1 MSFAS
6 MKSRRGNINTA
17 KLVEEINK
25 IDPSSK
31 KRTDD
36 DRFWKPTTDKVGNG
50 YAVIRFL
57 PAREEED
64 LVVPFVAVYDHG
76 FQGPSGKWY
85 IENSLTT
92 LGKDDP
98 VSEYNQKLWNSGL
111 ESDKEQARKQK
122 RRLHYIAN
130 IYIVKDPGAP
140 QNEGQVKL
148 FRFGAKIYQKIK
160 DAMNPPEGF
169 EDETPIIPY
178 DFWEGANFKLK
189 IRKVEGYSNYDTS
202 SFDDPSPLSEDDD
215 KLEKIYNQLHSLK
228 AFIDPDGKDHN
239 GFPLYKSYDELKA
252 KLYKVLDLELPSDTS
267 RLTEQERRS
276 PANSSPSVSSNSNLD
291 NDAGDDISWSEPR
304 GRVEEP
310 EISSGNDED
319 EDDTLDYFRRLA
331 EGN

>member
-6 MKSRRGNINTA
+6 MKARRGNTSAA

-36 DRFWKPTTDKVGNG
+36 NRFWKPTTDKVGNG

-57 PAREEED
+57 PSREEED
-64 LVVPFVAVYDHG
+64 LVVPFVAMYDHG

-92 LGKDDP
+92 IGKDDP

-111 ESDKEQARKQK
+111 ESDKEVARRQK

-130 IYIVKDPGAP
+130 VYIVKDPGAP

-148 FRFGAKIYQKIK
+148 FRFGTKIYQKIK

-169 EDETPIIPY
+169 EDEKPIIPY
-178 DFWEGANFKLK
+178 DMWEGANFKLK

-202 SFDDPSPLSEDDD
+202 AFDDQAPLFDDED
-215 KLEKIYNQLHSLK
+215 KLEKVYNQINPLK
-228 AFIDPDGKDHN
+228 SFIDPDGKDHN
-239 GFPLYKSYDELKA
+239 GFPLFKPYNDLKI
-252 KLYKVLDLELPSDTS
+252 KLYKVLELGEVEASA
-267 RLTEQERRS
+267 RLTEQEKRS
-276 PANSSPSVSSNSNLD
+276 PANSAPVQSSKSNLD
-291 NDAGDDISWSEPR
+291 SSGDDEPWP
-304 GRVEEP
+304 VKTETPTES
-310 EISSGNDED
+310 SSGDD
-319 EDDTLDYFRRLA
+319 SGGDDDTLDYFRRLA

>member
-6 MKSRRGNINTA
+6 MKSRRGNVNAA

-36 DRFWKPTTDKVGNG
+36 DRYWKPTTDKVGNG

-57 PAREEED
+57 PARDEED

-92 LGKDDP
+92 IGKDDP
-98 VSEYNQKLWNSGL
+98 VSEFNQKLWNSGL
-111 ESDKEQARKQK
+111 ESDKEVARKQK

-130 IYIVKDPGAP
+130 IYVVKDSAAP

-148 FRFGAKIYQKIK
+148 FRFGTKIYQKIK

-178 DFWEGANFKLK
+178 DMWEGANFKLK

-202 SFDDPSPLSEDDD
+202 SFDDQSPLFDDD
-215 KLEKIYNQLHSLK
+215 EKMEKVYNQINLLK
-228 AFIDPDGKDHN
+228 PFIDPDGKDHN
-239 GFPLYKSYDELKA
+239 GFPLYKSYDDLKT
-252 KLYKVLDLELPSDTS
+252 KLYKVLELQLDEAAP
-267 RLTEQERRS
+267 RLTEQERKA
-276 PANSSPSVSSNSNLD
+276 PANTAPKQSSSKSNL
-291 NDAGDDISWSEPR
+291 GDDASDDIPWGTEKVAAPADT
-304 GRVEEP
+304 GDD
-310 EISSGNDED
+310 SGG
-319 EDDTLDYFRRLA
+319 DDTLDYFRRLA